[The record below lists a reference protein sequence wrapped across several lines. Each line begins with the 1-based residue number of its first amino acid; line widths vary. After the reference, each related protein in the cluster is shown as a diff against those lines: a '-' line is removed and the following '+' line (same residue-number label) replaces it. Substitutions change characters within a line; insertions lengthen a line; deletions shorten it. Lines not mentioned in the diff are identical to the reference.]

1 MILFNVMYP
10 ETQSAQFNE
19 DYYLS
24 THMNLVV
31 DRLSPFG
38 MKVVGVS
45 RGLAGGVPG
54 DPATYRVMAQ
64 ISFPTMDDFQQGMD
78 KHGKEIIDD
87 LPNFTNIQPVVQISE
102 ALATAMLD

>member
-10 ETQSAQFNE
+10 ETEGAKFDE

-24 THMNLVV
+24 THMNMVV

-45 RGLAGGVPG
+45 RGLGGGAPG
-54 DPATYRVMAQ
+54 DPATYRIMAQ
-64 ISFPTMDDFQQGMD
+64 ISFPSMEDMQSGMG
-78 KHGKEIIDD
+78 KHGGEIIGDV
-87 LPNFTNIQPVVQISE
+87 PNFTNILPVVQVSE
-102 ALATAMLD
+102 ALATALMD